1 MLLKYSCSQYSREED
16 TAVQQEIHKLLTASS
31 GFTLLEGPWASYLY
45 LLNLLPNL

>member
-16 TAVQQEIHKLLTASS
+16 IAVQQEMHKLLTAS